1 MPHMS
6 ILFHLIPA
14 VGAAF
19 LVVHAI
25 FMVRSATQQFEKD
38 GWWSAATG
46 WSAVLVLEGLH
57 LLLRV

>member
-1 MPHMS
+1 MS

-14 VGAAF
+14 VISVF

-38 GWWSAATG
+38 GWWSAAIG
-46 WSAVLVLEGLH
+46 WSVVFVLEGLH